1 MQFTQ
6 TQYIPI
12 IMTDK
17 EINNNIIIV
26 TKMSVFI
33 DACSVKLSFFRDCSA
48 NVSTDDARRFS
59 K

>member
-6 TQYIPI
+6 TQYILI

-17 EINNNIIIV
+17 EINNIIIV

-33 DACSVKLSFFRDCSA
+33 DACSVELSFFRDCSA
-48 NVSTDDARRFS
+48 NISTDNARQFS